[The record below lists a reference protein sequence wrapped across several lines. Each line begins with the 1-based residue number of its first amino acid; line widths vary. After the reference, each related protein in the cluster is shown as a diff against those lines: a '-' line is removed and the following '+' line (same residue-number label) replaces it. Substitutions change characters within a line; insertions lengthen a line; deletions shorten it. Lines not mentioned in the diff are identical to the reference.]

1 MVGAPLTLV
10 KLMVQLTATL
20 LMDML
25 TTSISVVLAHA
36 VKPLVME
43 CSVLRSTLTLDVTMT
58 MLKETLLSDRW
69 IMVTTIILVVKLAL
83 TTHTLHSRTM
93 AGAHVTT
100 GTVIQKTPTT

>member
-43 CSVLRSTLTLDVTMT
+43 CSVSRRLLTSDVTMT
-58 MLKETLLSDRW
+58 MATETLDSDHNS
-69 IMVTTIILVVKLAL
+69 MVMTILAVVKLVQNTHSL
-83 TTHTLHSRTM
+83 LFRTT
-93 AGAHVTT
+93 AGVRVTIV
-100 GTVIQKTPTT
+100 TVTQ